1 MKPTPTHRTALVAAP
16 LVAAL
21 SAATLFA
28 LAACQRDANAPAD
41 RATDQQAAAAPA
53 DHSGLTHE
61 PWGLPTPGGAA
72 QPDLSVGPDGRIII
86 SWVTRMGDRNALQYA
101 TYMGNDTWESAPK
114 TIAVGRTLTANW
126 ANTPHIVMTE
136 NRGLWAHWLQTPPN
150 AASPHASDIML
161 TNSRDNG
168 VHWAPPVAVN
178 DDGTATEHGFVSM
191 WPATQD
197 TIGIAWLDGRKT
209 AGAEHQHGAN
219 AAKDEHAAHAMK
231 GAAKDEHAKDEH
243 ANDAATMTVRGAR
256 FDVDLQRSGDAEID
270 ATTCDCCGTDA
281 ALTANGPLLVYR
293 DRTDEEIRDIS
304 ATHLR
309 AGKWDTPRPVHA
321 DGWKMAGCPLNGPSV
336 GAWGKDVSV
345 AWYTAPNDKPMLRL
359 ARSTDGGNT
368 FAAPID
374 VDQGA
379 ALQGRVDVAMDGDST
394 WLVWLREDAKGQT
407 VQLARFTTKDGAK
420 QQTQLATVSG
430 RGRGTGF
437 PKIAVRN
444 GIAFV
449 VWTDIVEG
457 QPRLSGMK
465 VAPHG

>member
-1 MKPTPTHRTALVAAP
+1 MKTTPTFRSAPVLIAP
-16 LVAAL
+16 LPAAMFV
-21 SAATLFA
+21 ATLFA
-28 LAACQRDANAPAD
+28 LAACSRESTTAPAE
-41 RATDQQAAAAPA
+41 QGAAAPD
-53 DHSGLTHE
+53 DHSGLARE

-86 SWVTRMGDRNALQYA
+86 SWVSRMGDRNAMQYA
-101 TYMGNDTWESAPK
+101 TYLGNDTWESAPK
-114 TIAVGRTLTANW
+114 TIVVGRTLTANW
-126 ANTPHIVMTE
+126 ANTPHVVMTDD
-136 NRGLWAHWLQTPPN
+136 RALWAHWLQTPANP
-150 AASPHASDIML
+150 ASPHASDIML
-161 TNSRDNG
+161 TRSPDNG

-191 WPATQD
+191 WPSTQD

-209 AGAEHQHGAN
+209 AGAEHEHGAN
-219 AAKDEHAAHAMK
+219 AAKDEHAAHATK
-231 GAAKDEHAKDEH
+231 GAAKDERA
-243 ANDAATMTVRGAR
+243 AAATMTVRGAR
-256 FDVDLQRSGDAEID
+256 FDGDLARSGDAEID
-270 ATTCDCCGTDA
+270 ASTCDCCGTDA
-281 ALTANGPLLVYR
+281 ALTDSGPLLVYR
-293 DRTDEEIRDIS
+293 DRTEAEVRDIS

-309 AGKWDTPRPVHA
+309 AGKWDAPRPVHE
-321 DGWKMAGCPLNGPSV
+321 DGWKMEGCPLNGPSV
-336 GAWGKDVSV
+336 AAWGKDVSV

-359 ARSTDGGNT
+359 ARSADGGNT
-368 FAAPID
+368 FVAPID

-379 ALQGRVDVAMDGDST
+379 ALQGRVDVARDGDST

-407 VQLARFTTKDGAK
+407 VQLARYTTKGEAK

-449 VWTDIVEG
+449 VWTDIIDG
-457 QPRLSGMK
+457 QPRLAGMK